1 MNALELAFWIE
12 DPASLEA
19 VELAQAVLW
28 LLRDRDPV
36 IVVAL
41 ISEMHALNL
50 KYPRVNAAACSEST
64 APQPPQ

>member
-19 VELAQAVLW
+19 VELAQDVLW
-28 LLRDRDPV
+28 LLRDRDSV

-41 ISEMHALNL
+41 TSEVRALNL
-50 KYPRVNAAACSEST
+50 KYPRISAGDSKST
-64 APQPPQ
+64 DTQQPQ